1 MERVRFANSLN
12 STFQPAASLQG
23 ILRMNGFF
31 LRSCFVFAF
40 LLGSCWPMTAIAE
53 ALTGKSK
60 APKFDFQSVCNVAEQ
75 RLLTPLNRRVYDLPC
90 ELVGLDYDSWR
101 YIAYQVHSAI
111 WRYDGLPYQV
121 ETGHRGYLFLHR
133 VQLNEV
139 NQGLAEELPFDP
151 KAFEYR
157 GWLNGFRF
165 PRTLGHSGWK
175 LVGKFNDERREAAK
189 LGKEVF
195 GREVAS
201 FLGSSYFRVLG
212 SKHVYGSSARGL
224 AIDCAMTHAEEFPL
238 FTEYWFERPS
248 KDAKQFRCWAL
259 LESERVVGAYQFDIT
274 PDINT
279 TMDVR
284 AKLYVRG
291 KIGKLGLAP
300 ITSMWMWGG
309 GTVPPE
315 GDKRPEVHDADGLLI
330 YGSDNSRLWRPLS
343 RPSIPIV
350 NHYSVPGLSAFGLV
364 QRNRDAKRYGD
375 SEALYHRRPTIIIE
389 PKKAWPAGGVELL
402 RLPAPHEGIDN
413 VGAFYLLKDPPQE
426 GESLEVE
433 YRIHLCDDDKTFVPK
448 TISTASHEHP
458 RRARFVE
465 SNVCEVEPGVWQINL
480 RAECKHTAL
489 GEMEESKLNA
499 DLIVLWNEFGR
510 IVAQSV
516 TKSPK
521 GVEVSIR
528 LQLEPDQA
536 SELLFRLRN
545 GDDDLTEMWSYR
557 CEPSSQLARE
567 ESTTLEP

>member
-1 MERVRFANSLN
+1 
-12 STFQPAASLQG
+12 
-23 ILRMNGFF
+23 MNGFGLCIRFCF
-31 LRSCFVFAF
+31 LFASLLASC
-40 LLGSCWPMTAIAE
+40 CWPMLAC
-53 ALTGKSK
+53 SK
-60 APKFDFQSVCNVAEQ
+60 EFARVGNAPKFDFHSVCDVAEQ
-75 RLLTPLNRRVYDLPC
+75 RLAIPLNRRVYDLPC

-121 ETGHRGYLFLHR
+121 ETGHRGYLFLNR
-133 VQLNEV
+133 IQLNEV
-139 NQGLAEELPFDP
+139 NHGRAQELPFNP
-151 KAFEYR
+151 QAFEYR

-175 LVGKFNDERREAAK
+175 LVGEFNDERRKAAQI
-189 LGKEVF
+189 GQEVF

-212 SKHVYGSSARGL
+212 SQHVYGSSARGL

-238 FTEYWFERPS
+238 FTEFWFERPT
-248 KDAKQFRCWAL
+248 KGAKRFRCWAL

-274 PDINT
+274 PDIST

-291 KIGKLGLAP
+291 KIDKLGLAP

-309 GTVPPE
+309 GTAPPE
-315 GDKRPEVHDADGLLI
+315 GDGRPEVHDADGLMI

-343 RPSIPIV
+343 RPSVPIV

-375 SEALYHRRPTIIIE
+375 SEALYHRRPTIIVE
-389 PKKAWPAGGVELL
+389 PKEAWPAGGVELL

-413 VGAFYLLKDPPQE
+413 IGAFYLLKDPPQE

-448 TISTASHEHP
+448 TILSANREHP
-458 RRARFVE
+458 RRARFIE
-465 SNVCEVEPGVWQINL
+465 SKVCEVEPGIWQINL
-480 RAECKHTAL
+480 LADCKQTVLSDMAA
-489 GEMEESKLNA
+489 SRFNS
-499 DLIVLWNEFGR
+499 DQIVLWNEFGR

-516 TKSPK
+516 ARSPK

-528 LQLEPDQA
+528 LQLQPDQA
-536 SELLFRLRN
+536 SELLLRLRD
-545 GDDDLTEMWSYR
+545 GEDDLTEMWSFR
-557 CEPSSQLARE
+557 CEPNSGPDRGESMTRE
-567 ESTTLEP
+567 P

>member
-1 MERVRFANSLN
+1 
-12 STFQPAASLQG
+12 
-23 ILRMNGFF
+23 MNG
-31 LRSCFVFAF
+31 LRFRVTF
-40 LLGSCWPMTAIAE
+40 LLVSCCVLTIHAE
-53 ALTGKSK
+53 DGARRDHASE
-60 APKFDFQSVCNVAEQ
+60 FDFQSVCTQAEQ
-75 RLLTPLNRRVYDLPC
+75 RLLTPLIRRVDDLPC
-90 ELVGLDYDSWR
+90 ELVSLDYDSWR

-111 WRYDGLPYQV
+111 WRYDELPYQV

-139 NQGLAEELPFDP
+139 NQGRAQELPFNP
-151 KAFEYR
+151 QAFEYR

-175 LVGKFNDERREAAK
+175 LVGKFNDERRKAAQT
-189 LGKEVF
+189 GKEVF

-238 FTEYWFERPS
+238 FTEFWFERPT
-248 KDAKQFRCWAL
+248 KETKRFRCWAL
-259 LESERVVGAYQFDIT
+259 LESERVVGAYQFDIS

-291 KIGKLGLAP
+291 KINKLGLAP

-309 GTVPPE
+309 GTAAPE
-315 GDKRPEVHDADGLLI
+315 GDSRPEVHDADGLMI

-350 NHYSVPGLSAFGLV
+350 NHYSVPGLRAFGLV

-389 PKKAWPAGGVELL
+389 PKEAWPAGGVELL

-413 VGAFYLLKDPPQE
+413 IGAFYLLKDPPQE

-433 YRIHLCDDDKTFVPK
+433 YRLHLCDDDKTFVPK
-448 TISTASHEHP
+448 TILPASPEKP
-458 RRARFVE
+458 RRARFVD
-465 SNVCEVEPGVWQINL
+465 SKVFEVEPGIWQINL
-480 RAECKHTAL
+480 LAECKQTVL
-489 GEMEESKLNA
+489 GEMEESQFNS

-516 TKSPK
+516 TRSPK

-528 LQLEPDQA
+528 LQLQPDQA
-536 SELLFRLRN
+536 SELLLRLCD
-545 GDDDLTEMWSYR
+545 GEDDLTEMWSYR
-557 CEPSSQLARE
+557 CEPKLG
-567 ESTTLEP
+567 P